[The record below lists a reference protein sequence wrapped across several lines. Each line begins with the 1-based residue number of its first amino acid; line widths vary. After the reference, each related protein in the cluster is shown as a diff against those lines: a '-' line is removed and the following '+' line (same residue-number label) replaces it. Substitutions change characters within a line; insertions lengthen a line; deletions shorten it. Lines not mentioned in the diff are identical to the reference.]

1 MLPSIGDNAHGM
13 TAPTLI
19 VIDVQRAFD
28 DAGWG
33 PRNNPDAEARIA
45 QAIGGWRAAGA
56 PIIHVR
62 HASTDADG
70 LFARGSRSFEFKPA
84 ALPDEGEPV
93 ITKAVNSAFIG
104 TDLEAHLRAREVQTV
119 ALVGL
124 TTDHCC
130 STTARMAANLGFETW
145 VLADAMA
152 TFDRLAP
159 DGDMIPADVMHRTA
173 LASLNDEFAEV
184 LDTTVALARATGAH

>member
-1 MLPSIGDNAHGM
+1 M

-28 DAGWG
+28 DASWG

-70 LFARGSRSFEFKPA
+70 LFARGSGSFEFKPA

-93 ITKAVNSAFIG
+93 ITKTVNSAFIG
-104 TDLEAHLRAREVQTV
+104 TDLEAHLRAREVPTV

-184 LDTTVALARATGAH
+184 LDTTVALARATGVN